1 MRHEGTKKH
10 KEQTRRKSIISLSS
24 CVFRSFVT
32 SWRTSSRVTSEQ
44 ILRTIWLMIHA
55 RENRTPLVAPG
66 WIEHHVADLS
76 ATFAAD
82 VTLAAAQRKLAEAG
96 QWLPID
102 GDSSKSL
109 GELVD
114 YNSTGPLRLG
124 YGAWRDL
131 LLGAQF
137 TNGRGDLITAGGRT
151 VKNVA
156 GYDLTKFMVG
166 QYGIFGHL
174 VTITTRTYKRPTDAL
189 LATFVPDVKKLNSL
203 LTTPCRPQWTL
214 INSEALTC
222 GFLSDA
228 RTVDFYE
235 SEIPKLSPRQIS
247 RSSLD
252 QDIAQREK
260 LWKPLRD
267 ETCFRASVPPAQILD
282 FASSANVK
290 DWIADAAFGIV
301 IGPCEV

>member
-55 RENRTPLVAPG
+55 RENRTPLVPPG
-66 WIEHHVADLS
+66 GIEHHVADLS

-82 VTLAAAQRKLAEAG
+82 VTLASAQRKLAETG

-102 GDSSKSL
+102 GDSSKTL

-114 YNSTGPLRLG
+114 CNSTGPLRLG

-137 TNGRGDLITAGGRT
+137 TNGRGELITAGGRA

-166 QYGIFGHL
+166 QGGVFGKL
-174 VTITTRTYKRPTDAL
+174 VTVTTRTYKRPTGAVIARFD
-189 LATFVPDVKKLNSL
+189 PD
-203 LTTPCRPQWTL
+203 
-214 INSEALTC
+214 
-222 GFLSDA
+222 
-228 RTVDFYE
+228 
-235 SEIPKLSPRQIS
+235 PRLVN
-247 RSSLD
+247 R
-252 QDIAQREK
+252 
-260 LWKPLRD
+260 
-267 ETCFRASVPPAQILD
+267 
-282 FASSANVK
+282 
-290 DWIADAAFGIV
+290 
-301 IGPCEV
+301 